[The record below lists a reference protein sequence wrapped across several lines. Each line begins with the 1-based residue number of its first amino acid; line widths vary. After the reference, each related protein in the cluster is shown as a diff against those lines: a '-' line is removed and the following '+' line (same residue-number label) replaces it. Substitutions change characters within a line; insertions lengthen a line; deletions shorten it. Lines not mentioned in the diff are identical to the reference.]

1 MNLVP
6 HYLTGTLSWGQPQ
19 RQIDRHF
26 DLHPDPTTSHLPRRQ
41 RTAPRVRGADTAS
54 YAGSTARVLVLI
66 DTGLGI
72 LGDSAGDTLS
82 GIKNLTGGL
91 GADTLIGDAA
101 ANVIIGGAGINDL
114 WGQGGNDVLNGG
126 DVLFGQGGDDTL
138 NGGSGADQM
147 FGGTT

>member
-1 MNLVP
+1 M
-6 HYLTGTLSWGQPQ
+6 
-19 RQIDRHF
+19 
-26 DLHPDPTTSHLPRRQ
+26 
-41 RTAPRVRGADTAS
+41 RGADTAS

-66 DTGLGI
+66 DTGLGN